1 MALSVPFSLLQF
13 PGQFFD
19 LDGAPLAAGSLQFYA
34 AGTTTPQD
42 VYADCNGDAT
52 LTNPVTLDSSGFAQ
66 IFLGSAGLYDVVVS
80 DSTAVELYTIE
91 GVGNPGQ
98 ILFAGLGN
106 VLAQGSQNVTSGYSV
121 LSTDNLVTVNSTG
134 GANPCIINL
143 PAASTRSTTGT
154 NSGMVL
160 TIKNLGAI
168 PLAVTPNGADTID
181 VNNAAYT
188 VPAAVDP
195 LYPSIMLV
203 SDQTSA
209 WWILGGIG
217 IA

>member
-1 MALSVPFSLLQF
+1 M
-13 PGQFFD
+13 
-19 LDGAPLAAGSLQFYA
+19 
-34 AGTTTPQD
+34 
-42 VYADCNGDAT
+42 
-52 LTNPVTLDSSGFAQ
+52 
-66 IFLGSAGLYDVVVS
+66 
-80 DSTAVELYTIE
+80 
-91 GVGNPGQ
+91 
-98 ILFAGLGN
+98 
-106 VLAQGSQNVTSGYSV
+106 

-168 PLAVTPNGADTID
+168 PLAVTPNGSDTID

-209 WWILGGIG
+209 WWIIGGIG